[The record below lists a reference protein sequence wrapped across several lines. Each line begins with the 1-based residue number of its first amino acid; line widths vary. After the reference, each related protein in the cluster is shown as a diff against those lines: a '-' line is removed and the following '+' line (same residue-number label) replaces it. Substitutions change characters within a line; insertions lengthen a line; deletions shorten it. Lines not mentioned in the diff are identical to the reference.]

1 MGIERTVNRSSNFPT
16 LRARDLP
23 FAFAMQLLLTTATL
37 CSVLWLWLSNDGLI
51 STRLSMPKEIST
63 KFLVDIN
70 QATSPE
76 IANLPKVGPS
86 LAKAIT
92 EYRKLHGPFA
102 SAEELTNVSGIGDKK
117 LAAITPF
124 MLPLRW
130 DCSPEHRERLQAR
143 SAAWDGLP
151 AWRSFL

>member
-76 IANLPKVGPS
+76 TI
-86 LAKAIT
+86 
-92 EYRKLHGPFA
+92 RKRRRTH
-102 SAEELTNVSGIGDKK
+102 
-117 LAAITPF
+117 
-124 MLPLRW
+124 
-130 DCSPEHRERLQAR
+130 ERLR
-143 SAAWDGLP
+143 Y
-151 AWRSFL
+151 WRQKISCHHPVYVATAMRLLTRASGTTTSPKRRVGWASSLTFVSLVLES